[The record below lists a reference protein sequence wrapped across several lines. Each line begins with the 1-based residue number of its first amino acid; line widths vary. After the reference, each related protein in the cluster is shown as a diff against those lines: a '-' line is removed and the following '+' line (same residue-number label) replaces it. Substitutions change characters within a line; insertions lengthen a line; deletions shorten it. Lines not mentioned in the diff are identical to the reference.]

1 MAVTGIWAH
10 RGNSAAE
17 PENTIA
23 AFESAIAAGADGIEL
38 DVQLTSDGVAVIHHD
53 DAMTLPDGARV
64 PLRSLDRETVATL
77 DVGADGAVHRVP
89 TLPEVLE
96 LLAPTGLALNIEI
109 KGSRYASPAIV
120 ETVVRA
126 SRHSGMADRVV
137 YSTFEHSTL
146 AAVRDLDPGAEIAPL
161 YEDALVRPWAYV
173 AALGAAAAHPYV
185 RTLDEPGILE
195 GFTRAGI
202 AVRPWT
208 VNDWS
213 DLERL
218 MRSGVDAVMTDDP
231 AAAVALRAA
240 L

>member
-1 MAVTGIWAH
+1 MTGIWAH
-10 RGNSAAE
+10 RGNRAAE

-23 AFESAIAAGADGIEL
+23 AFESAIAVGADGIEL
-38 DVQLTSDGVAVIHHD
+38 DVHLTSDGVAVIHHD
-53 DAMTLPDGARV
+53 DDATLPDGARV
-64 PLRSLDRETVATL
+64 PLRSLDREAVAAL
-77 DVGADGAVHRVP
+77 DVGAGGVVHRVP
-89 TLPEVLE
+89 TLDEVLE
-96 LLAPTGLALNIEI
+96 LLAPTRLALNIEI

-126 SRHSGMADRVV
+126 ARDSGMADRVV

-146 AAVRDLDPGAEIAPL
+146 AAVRDFDPAAEIAPL
-161 YEDALVRPWAYV
+161 YVDALVRPWDYV
-173 AALGAAAAHPYV
+173 ASLGATAAHPYV
-185 RTLDEPGILE
+185 ETLAEPGILE
-195 GFTRAGI
+195 GFALAGI

-218 MRSGVDAVMTDDP
+218 MRAGVDAVMTDDP